1 MLWPSVRRDILG
13 FQPVNHTGYL
23 AYKMGIKNLN
33 KQLAYFGNQQ
43 IVSYSSVPE
52 NTFGGPANIL
62 PPLDGGG
69 MLLDGTGIGDL
80 SADLY
85 PSKNMEID
93 LTGNGDLDATASL
106 VVSLAAALTGSGT
119 LTATIEGRLN
129 ASMDLTGS
137 GGLTAALS
145 GIGSMIA
152 DLTGSGDLDATI
164 AAYGNMEID
173 IVVTGTGLT
182 TANVGQAVW
191 NYLLATGYS
200 ASEAMD
206 ILTAVAAGKV
216 SGGPGSPVFRSI
228 DDTRDVVTGVA
239 DSSGN
244 RTTSTITAEG

>member
-1 MLWPSVRRDILG
+1 MLRPSVRRDILG
-13 FQPVNHTGYL
+13 LQPVNHTGYL

-33 KQLAYFGNQQ
+33 QQLAYFGNEN

-69 MLLDGTGIGDL
+69 MLMDGTGTGTL
-80 SADLY
+80 TADLY
-85 PSKNMEID
+85 ASRNMEID
-93 LTGNGDLDATASL
+93 LTGTSDFSADASL
-106 VVSLAAALTGSGT
+106 VVSMLAALTGSGT
-119 LTATIEGRLN
+119 VSATIQGRLN
-129 ASMDLTGS
+129 ATVDLTGS
-137 GGLTAALS
+137 GTLTGALS
-145 GIGSMIA
+145 GIGQMVA
-152 DLTGSGDLDATI
+152 ALTGTGDLEATI

-173 IVVTGTGLT
+173 IVITGTGLT
-182 TANVGQAVW
+182 TANVGAAVW
-191 NYLLATGYS
+191 DYLLATGYS

-216 SGGPGSPVFRSI
+216 SGGPGGPVFRSI

-239 DSSGN
+239 DTDGN